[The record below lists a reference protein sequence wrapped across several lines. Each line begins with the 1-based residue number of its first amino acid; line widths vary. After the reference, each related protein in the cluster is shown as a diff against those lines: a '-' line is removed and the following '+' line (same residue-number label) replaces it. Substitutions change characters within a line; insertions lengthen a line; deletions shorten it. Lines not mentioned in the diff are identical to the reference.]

1 MASLVR
7 SVSVAR
13 LGAARREMR
22 CARRATAV
30 VPRSRV
36 TRARVRSPRG
46 EICRVRPDADAREV
60 GVARGDASE
69 RRGGRRR
76 PRDCD

>member
-1 MASLVR
+1 MRASR
-7 SVSVAR
+7 DGGRPPVAR
-13 LGAARREMR
+13 DA
-22 CARRATAV
+22 
-30 VPRSRV
+30 
-36 TRARVRSPRG
+36 RARPGSPRG